1 MKKKKS
7 GKQCEN
13 QIPFEMDFIQEEWI
27 SSRVNFSSYK
37 TNYVYALF
45 ENLNSDFFY
54 NIKEL
59 LLIFQ
64 YGNVTIGLILK
75 ESLWFRDTN

>member
-1 MKKKKS
+1 MEKKKS
-7 GKQCEN
+7 GKQYEN

-27 SSRVNFSSYK
+27 SSRMNFSSYK
-37 TNYVYALF
+37 TNCVYALF
-45 ENLNSDFFY
+45 ENLNADFFY

-59 LLIFQ
+59 LPIFQ
-64 YGNVTIGLILK
+64 YDNVTIALFLK